1 MFQVPTDPTVLT
13 MPESALIFR
22 ADGAQVAIVDAQNRV
37 HLRNVTLGQNLG
49 QTVQVTSGLSPGDK
63 LVNNP
68 PAGLLEGQ
76 SVQPVTPATGYATA
90 TPKAQPE
97 PPSPAAAASRGWA
110 GELAMKRHAAALVA
124 SLGVGLLAGCDLAPV
139 YDPPHFILPDSYQG
153 SGPFG
158 VAHPEEALSPRGDWW
173 TLFGDEQL
181 NQLED
186 QLGRANPTLQ
196 AAADAYAQARSL
208 AAEAQSAL
216 SPQVSANA
224 GVSENK
230 ESVNRLFRSPN
241 STAPIREASNQF
253 GVAASWEPDFWHALR
268 NSAHAQKRLAQAS
281 AADLA
286 TARLSLQAELANDY
300 IAVRGLDAQLEVL
313 RQSIASYQAA
323 VEVARLRT
331 SGKIASGL
339 DLARALS
346 QLDSAQAQE
355 TETRLQRDL
364 MQHAVAV
371 LIGAMPSTFSIAP
384 ISEFRLTPP
393 QLPAGVPSELLQ
405 RRPDIAS
412 AERQMAAANASI
424 GVSRAAFYPNVTFNL
439 TGGFQDSGFN
449 LLSLPNSL
457 WSVGAGA
464 MLPLF
469 DGGLRRAQLRHSW
482 AQYAQTRDDYRATVL
497 AAFQEVEDGLS
508 QTQRLATEDTQEHEA
523 SDQAVQALS
532 ISTMLYKDGLD
543 NYLSVAV
550 AQVQALATQLTEVQ
564 IRIRQIQ
571 AAVSLIRALGG
582 GWTVQALPDEKQTLA
597 VRTARL
603 RRVRKE
609 MTLFAIS
616 AATVTAAII
625 DSTA

>member
-1 MFQVPTDPTVLT
+1 
-13 MPESALIFR
+13 
-22 ADGAQVAIVDAQNRV
+22 
-37 HLRNVTLGQNLG
+37 
-49 QTVQVTSGLSPGDK
+49 
-63 LVNNP
+63 
-68 PAGLLEGQ
+68 
-76 SVQPVTPATGYATA
+76 
-90 TPKAQPE
+90 
-97 PPSPAAAASRGWA
+97 
-110 GELAMKRHAAALVA
+110 MKRYAAALIA
-124 SLGVGLLAGCDLAPV
+124 SLGVTLSGCDLAPI

-153 SGPFG
+153 SGPFQ
-158 VAHPEEALSPRGDWW
+158 VAHPDDALSARGDWW

-196 AAADAYAQARSL
+196 TAADVYAEARSL
-208 AAEAQSAL
+208 AGEAQSAL

-224 GVSENK
+224 VVSENK
-230 ESVNRLFRSPN
+230 ESVNRLFRSPT
-241 STAPIREASNQF
+241 SRAPLQEASNQI
-253 GVAASWEPDFWHALR
+253 GAAASWEPDFWHALR

-281 AADLA
+281 AAELA

-300 IAVRGLDAQLEVL
+300 VAVRGLDAQLEVL
-313 RQSIASYQAA
+313 RQSIGSYQAA

-331 SGKIASGL
+331 NGNIASGL

-355 TETRLQRDL
+355 TETRMQRDL

-384 ISEFRLTPP
+384 ISGFRLTSP
-393 QLPAGVPSELLQ
+393 QLPAGVPSQLLQ

-424 GVSRAAFYPNVTFNL
+424 GVSRAAFYPNVTFSL
-439 TGGFQDSGFN
+439 TGGLEDTGFN

-464 MLPLF
+464 VLPLF
-469 DGGLRRAQLRHSW
+469 DAGLRRAQLRHSW
-482 AQYAQTRDDYRATVL
+482 AQYAQTRDNYRATVL

-508 QTQRLATEDTQEHEA
+508 QTQRLTTEGTQEHEA
-523 SDQAVQALS
+523 SNQAAQALS
-532 ISTMLYKDGLD
+532 ISTMLYQDGLD

-564 IRIRQIQ
+564 LRTRQIQ
-571 AAVSLIRALGG
+571 ADVSLIRALGG
-582 GWTVQALPDEKQTLA
+582 GWTVQALPSEKQTLQF
-597 VRTARL
+597 TASDYGG
-603 RRVRKE
+603 
-609 MTLFAIS
+609 S
-616 AATVTAAII
+616 AKK
-625 DSTA
+625 

>member
-1 MFQVPTDPTVLT
+1 
-13 MPESALIFR
+13 
-22 ADGAQVAIVDAQNRV
+22 
-37 HLRNVTLGQNLG
+37 
-49 QTVQVTSGLSPGDK
+49 
-63 LVNNP
+63 
-68 PAGLLEGQ
+68 
-76 SVQPVTPATGYATA
+76 
-90 TPKAQPE
+90 
-97 PPSPAAAASRGWA
+97 
-110 GELAMKRHAAALVA
+110 MKRHVAALLAWLAVALLA
-124 SLGVGLLAGCDLAPV
+124 SLASALLAGCDLAPV
-139 YDPPHFILPDSYQG
+139 YDQPHFILPESYQG

-158 VAHPEEALSPRGDWW
+158 VAHPDAVLSPRGDWW
-173 TLFGDEQL
+173 TLFADAQL
-181 NQLED
+181 NELED
-186 QLGRANPTLQ
+186 QLGRANPNLD

-216 SPQVSANA
+216 SPQVSGNA
-224 GVSENK
+224 GTSYNK
-230 ESVNRLFRSPN
+230 SSVNRLFRLPN
-241 STAPIREASNQF
+241 STAPLREASNLW
-253 GVAASWEPDFWHALR
+253 GLAASWEPDFWHALR
-268 NSAHAQKRLAQAS
+268 NSAHAQKRLAQAG

-286 TARLSLQAELANDY
+286 TARLSLQAELASDY
-300 IAVRGLDAQLEVL
+300 VAVRGLDAQLEVL

-331 SGKIASGL
+331 RGEIASGL

-371 LIGAMPSTFSIAP
+371 LVGAMPSTFSIAP

-393 QLPAGVPSELLQ
+393 RLPAGVPSALLQ

-412 AERQMAAANASI
+412 AERQMAAANATI

-464 MLPLF
+464 VQPLF

-482 AQYAQTRDDYRATVL
+482 AQYAQTRDSYRATVL

-508 QTQRLATEDTQEHEA
+508 QTQRLATENMQEHEA
-523 SDQAVQALS
+523 SDQAAQALS

-543 NYLSVAV
+543 NYLSVSV
-550 AQVQALATQLTEVQ
+550 AQVQALAAQLTEVQ

-582 GWTVQALPDEKQTLA
+582 GWTVQALPDERQTLA
-597 VRTARL
+597 FTPL
-603 RRVRKE
+603 DYG
-609 MTLFAIS
+609 TS
-616 AATVTAAII
+616 AKK
-625 DSTA
+625 

>member
-1 MFQVPTDPTVLT
+1 MK
-13 MPESALIFR
+13 R
-22 ADGAQVAIVDAQNRV
+22 
-37 HLRNVTLGQNLG
+37 
-49 QTVQVTSGLSPGDK
+49 
-63 LVNNP
+63 
-68 PAGLLEGQ
+68 
-76 SVQPVTPATGYATA
+76 
-90 TPKAQPE
+90 
-97 PPSPAAAASRGWA
+97 PAAA
-110 GELAMKRHAAALVA
+110 LLA
-124 SLGVGLLAGCDLAPV
+124 SLAVGLAGCDLAPV

-153 SGPFG
+153 SGPFE
-158 VAHPEEALSPRGDWW
+158 VAHPEGALSPRGDWW

-181 NQLED
+181 NRLEE
-186 QLGRANPTLQ
+186 QLGRENPTLEG
-196 AAADAYAQARSL
+196 AADAYAQARSL
-208 AAEAQSAL
+208 AAEAQSAT
-216 SPQVSANA
+216 SPQLSGSAA
-224 GVSENK
+224 TSDNK
-230 ESVNRLFRSPN
+230 SSAHRLFRNPSSP
-241 STAPIREASNQF
+241 APLREASNQW
-253 GVAASWEPDFWHALR
+253 GLAASWEPDFWHALR

-286 TARLSLQAELANDY
+286 TARLSLQAELATDY
-300 IAVRGLDAQLEVL
+300 VALRGLDAQLEVL

-323 VEVARLRT
+323 AEVARLRT
-331 SGKIASGL
+331 SGNIASGL

-371 LIGAMPSTFSIAP
+371 LIGAMPSTFTIAP
-384 ISEFRLTPP
+384 ISELRLTPP
-393 QLPAGVPSELLQ
+393 QLPPGVPSELLQ

-424 GVSRAAFYPNVTFNL
+424 GVSRAAFYPNVTFSL
-439 TGGFQDSGFN
+439 AGGFQDSGFN

-482 AQYAQTRDDYRATVL
+482 AQYAQTRDEYRATVL

-523 SDQAVQALS
+523 SDQAAQALS
-532 ISTMLYKDGLD
+532 ISTMLYNQGLD

-564 IRIRQIQ
+564 IRIRRIQ

-582 GWTVQALPDEKQTLA
+582 GWTEQALPDEQQTLA
-597 VRTARL
+597 AGPL
-603 RRVRKE
+603 DYG
-609 MTLFAIS
+609 
-616 AATVTAAII
+616 AAAKN
-625 DSTA
+625 

>member
-1 MFQVPTDPTVLT
+1 
-13 MPESALIFR
+13 
-22 ADGAQVAIVDAQNRV
+22 
-37 HLRNVTLGQNLG
+37 
-49 QTVQVTSGLSPGDK
+49 
-63 LVNNP
+63 
-68 PAGLLEGQ
+68 
-76 SVQPVTPATGYATA
+76 
-90 TPKAQPE
+90 
-97 PPSPAAAASRGWA
+97 
-110 GELAMKRHAAALVA
+110 MKRHAIALVA
-124 SLGVGLLAGCDLAPV
+124 SLGVGLLSACDLAPV
-139 YDPPHFILPDSYQG
+139 YDPPHFILPESYHG
-153 SGPFG
+153 SGPFV
-158 VAHPEEALSPRGDWW
+158 VAHPDEALSPRGDWW

-186 QLGRANPTLQ
+186 QLGHANPTLQ
-196 AAADAYAQARSL
+196 AAADAYGQARSL
-208 AAEAQSAL
+208 AAEAQSAM
-216 SPQVSANA
+216 SPQVSASA
-224 GVSENK
+224 GTSENK
-230 ESVNRLFRSPN
+230 SSVNRLFRNPASP
-241 STAPIREASNQF
+241 APIREASNQI
-253 GVAASWEPDFWHALR
+253 GAAASWEPDFWHALR

-286 TARLSLQAELANDY
+286 AARLSLQAELANDY
-300 IAVRGLDAQLEVL
+300 LAVRGLDAQLEVL

-331 SGKIASGL
+331 RGEIASGL

-424 GVSRAAFYPNVTFNL
+424 GVSRAAFYPNVTFNVA
-439 TGGFQDSGFN
+439 GGFEDSGFN

-464 MLPLF
+464 VMPLF

-482 AQYAQTRDDYRATVL
+482 AQYAQTRDNYRATVL

-523 SDQAVQALS
+523 SDQAAQALS

-543 NYLSVAV
+543 NYLSVSV
-550 AQVQALATQLTEVQ
+550 AQVQALDAQLAEVR
-564 IRIRQIQ
+564 ILIRQTQ

-582 GWTVQALPDEKQTLA
+582 GWTVQGLPDEKQTLQFTKSDYG
-597 VRTARL
+597 VPEN
-603 RRVRKE
+603 K
-609 MTLFAIS
+609 
-616 AATVTAAII
+616 
-625 DSTA
+625 

>member
-1 MFQVPTDPTVLT
+1 
-13 MPESALIFR
+13 
-22 ADGAQVAIVDAQNRV
+22 
-37 HLRNVTLGQNLG
+37 
-49 QTVQVTSGLSPGDK
+49 
-63 LVNNP
+63 
-68 PAGLLEGQ
+68 
-76 SVQPVTPATGYATA
+76 
-90 TPKAQPE
+90 
-97 PPSPAAAASRGWA
+97 
-110 GELAMKRHAAALVA
+110 MKRRATALVA
-124 SLGVGLLAGCDLAPV
+124 SLGVGLLSGCDLAPV
-139 YDPPHFILPDSYQG
+139 YEPPHFILPESYQG

-158 VAHPEEALSPRGDWW
+158 VAHPDEALSPRGDWW

-196 AAADAYAQARSL
+196 GAADAYAQARSL
-208 AAEAQSAL
+208 AAEAQSGL
-216 SPQVSANA
+216 SPQVSASA

-230 ESVNRLFRSPN
+230 GSVHRLFRSPT
-241 STAPIREASNQF
+241 SSAPIREASNQF
-253 GVAASWEPDFWHALR
+253 GVAASWEPDFWGAIR

-286 TARLSLQAELANDY
+286 TAQLSLQAELANDY

-323 VEVARLRT
+323 VEVARLRA
-331 SGKIASGL
+331 SGQIASGL

-355 TETRLQRDL
+355 TETQLQRDL

-371 LIGAMPSTFSIAP
+371 LVGAMPSTFSIAP

-393 QLPAGVPSELLQ
+393 RLPTGVPSELLQ

-439 TGGFQDSGFN
+439 AGGFQDSGFN

-464 MLPLF
+464 VLPLF
-469 DGGLRRAQLRHSW
+469 DAGLRRAQLRHSW

-508 QTQRLATEDTQEHEA
+508 QTQRLATEDTHEHEA
-523 SDQAVQALS
+523 SDQAAQALS
-532 ISTMLYKDGLD
+532 ISTTLYQGGLD
-543 NYLSVAV
+543 NYLSVSV
-550 AQVQALATQLTEVQ
+550 AQVQALATQLTEVE
-564 IRIRQIQ
+564 IRIREVQ

-582 GWTVQALPDEKQTLA
+582 GWTVQALPDEKQTLQFTQSDYG
-597 VRTARL
+597 V
-603 RRVRKE
+603 
-609 MTLFAIS
+609 S
-616 AATVTAAII
+616 A
-625 DSTA
+625 SK